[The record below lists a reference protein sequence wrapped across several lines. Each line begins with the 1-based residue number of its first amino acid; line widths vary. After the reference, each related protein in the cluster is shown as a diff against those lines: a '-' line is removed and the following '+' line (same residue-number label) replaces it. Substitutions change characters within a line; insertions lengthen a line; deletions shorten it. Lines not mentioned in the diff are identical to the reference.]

1 MSETETVLP
10 KTNTTQRIMPMTSGV
25 KIHTGEPLLTVSRE
39 LLVYNVRASYQ
50 DFRDLIH
57 WIRRPLNLMVLPPK
71 LVRLDQDSGA
81 RPRPVPGGP
90 APVGAG

>member
-1 MSETETVLP
+1 MSETENVLP

-39 LLVYNVRASYQ
+39 LLVYNVRARYQ

-57 WIRRPLNLMVLPPK
+57 WIRRPLNLMVW
-71 LVRLDQDSGA
+71 RD
-81 RPRPVPGGP
+81 PRNLIQ
-90 APVGAG
+90 AAC